1 MSAASIM
8 SSVRTVRAIWP
19 CRLLLV
25 GLTALASA
33 GSAGNVAAQN
43 VRNHPGYVDL
53 AALGNLD
60 DVFSAAPT
68 VEVNVEGA
76 LLKLVV
82 EASRTDDPELAE
94 LLERLEGLFV
104 RVYPAS
110 GASDGRIR
118 DRMRLMGT
126 VLAEDGWQTIVSVS
140 ERDQFVRMFARS
152 GVEGI
157 LGLVVMSLDDE
168 AVFLNIVGD
177 VDPEQIGRIGS
188 RFRVA
193 TGTKPR

>member
-1 MSAASIM
+1 MG
-8 SSVRTVRAIWP
+8 
-19 CRLLLV
+19 LV
-25 GLTALASA
+25 GPGAAWVATPASGQA
-33 GSAGNVAAQN
+33 SSQA
-43 VRNHPGYVDL
+43 VRSHAGYVNL
-53 AALGNLD
+53 TALGNLD
-60 DVFSAAPT
+60 DVFSMAPT

-82 EASRTDDPELAE
+82 EASRAEDPELAT

-104 RVYPAS
+104 RGYPAQ
-110 GASDGRIR
+110 AATEGRIR

-126 VLAEDGWQTIVSVS
+126 VLAEDGWQTIVSIS
-140 ERDQFVRMFARS
+140 DDGQFVRMFARM
-152 GVEGI
+152 GAEGI
-157 LGLVVMSLDDE
+157 VGLVVMSLEEE

-193 TGTKPR
+193 TGLR

>member
-1 MSAASIM
+1 MSAVSII
-8 SSVRTVRAIWP
+8 SDRTLLCGTRLRVLFVVGLLVALVGGLSAREAAAQTVR
-19 CRLLLV
+19 
-25 GLTALASA
+25 S
-33 GSAGNVAAQN
+33 
-43 VRNHPGYVDL
+43 HPGYVDL

-60 DVFSAAPT
+60 DVFSTAPT

-82 EASRTDDPELAE
+82 EASRADDPELAD

-104 RVYPAS
+104 RGYPAS
-110 GASDGRIR
+110 GASGGRIR
-118 DRMRLMGT
+118 DRMGLMGT
-126 VLAEDGWQTIVSVS
+126 MLAEDGWQTIVSIS

-152 GVEGI
+152 GAEGI
-157 LGLVVMSLDDE
+157 VGLVVMSLDEE

-188 RFRVA
+188 RFRIA
-193 TGTKPR
+193 TGL